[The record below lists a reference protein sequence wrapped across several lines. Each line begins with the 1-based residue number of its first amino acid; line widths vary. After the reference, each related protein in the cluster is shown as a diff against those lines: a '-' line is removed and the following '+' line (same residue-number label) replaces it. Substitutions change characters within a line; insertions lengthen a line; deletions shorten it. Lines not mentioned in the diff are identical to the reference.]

1 MKDSIEERII
11 DLQNRKSL
19 QAKGV
24 MQKLK
29 ADEKWK
35 ATIGGVSRTSRYNY
49 TPLSFHNTEIDSDI
63 T

>member
-35 ATIGGVSRTSRYNY
+35 ATIGPRTSRYNY